1 MNHFMDRALCA
12 EVDPDL
18 FFPSL
23 ETLWKVQAAKK
34 VCGECS
40 VVAECLS
47 YAVTNRYDD
56 GIYGGTTPSERR
68 ELIRR
73 AKGKATK

>member
-1 MNHFMDRALCA
+1 MDRALCA

-23 ETLWKVQAAKK
+23 ESLWKVAASKK

-40 VVAECLS
+40 VASECLA
-47 YAVTNRYDD
+47 YAIDNRFDD

-68 ELIRR
+68 EIIR
-73 AKGKATK
+73 KGKAKR